1 MDQILGQVLRRAVWE
16 RLDLLDELADRADSR
31 SLASVVRTEMPRL
44 TSGWRAVLAAHEAD
58 ERGHCPE
65 CSTRWHP
72 RPAPCSVWRNA
83 HELLVA
89 AESATSSRRPVRVG
103 APAPMG

>member
-16 RLDLLDELADRADSR
+16 RLDLLDELAERADSR

-58 ERGHCPE
+58 ERGRCPE

-89 AESATSSRRPVRVG
+89 AGSATSCNQPVRVG
-103 APAPMG
+103 APAPTG

>member
-1 MDQILGQVLRRAVWE
+1 MDQIRGQVLRRSVWE

-44 TSGWRAVLAAHEAD
+44 TSGWRALLAGHEAD
-58 ERGHCPE
+58 ERGRCPE

-83 HELLVA
+83 HELLVTS
-89 AESATSSRRPVRVG
+89 ESATSSSRSVRVG
-103 APAPMG
+103 APAPTG